1 MKQIQEALSTPIGGA
16 ADIDEVSN
24 VLGFV
29 HIIFSPFRFWEIVVA
44 LTCRYLNANQG
55 LFWNPVLSPFLA
67 GWPWGRIGGTW
78 RCWIGGATTA
88 ASNNT
93 THKTTSRSELQSSS
107 TSPCTK
113 SPATKY
119 HRRWWTCSSAGWN
132 GSVRHERIPYALMLS
147 SV

>member
-1 MKQIQEALSTPIGGA
+1 MDEINEQTENMKQIQEALSTPIGGA

-24 VLGFV
+24 YLGFV
-29 HIIFSPFRFWEIVVA
+29 HIIFSPFRSWELVVT
-44 LTCRYLNANQG
+44 LTRRYLG
-55 LFWNPVLSPFLA
+55 TFLKSSLSLFLA

-93 THKTTSRSELQSSS
+93 THKTTCRSELQSSS

-113 SPATKY
+113 SPTTKY
-119 HRRWWTCSSAGWN
+119 HGRWWTCSSAGWN
-132 GSVRHERIPYALMLS
+132 GSVRHERIP
-147 SV
+147 